1 MSNERLF
8 EVHKTKDG
16 LFYFKL
22 NDKKGRS
29 LFISEKYTSGEETRD
44 KAFLLYDAIKKDD
57 YTSNIELDEFQRPFI
72 SFSLK
77 KLRVKI
83 KSSPIGSIKT
93 ANSLVSRMRY
103 EILNPASNIV
113 RKISG
118 NIDEYSDSDSRIS
131 SVTDYVSKVSAISKK
146 KGHTYYFRGHSDYK
160 YKLVPGIYRTD
171 KEWIKSEHKLYREII
186 LKCPSEFKGNVTTF
200 QNLVKMQ
207 HYSLP
212 TRLLDITSNAL
223 IALYFACLSSTK
235 QERNKDG
242 EVVVFRIKDSDVM
255 YYDDVSVSLLANLSK
270 QEYEF
275 NLKESETITPLRS
288 HGAIDVDA
296 NQRKILDAAQRD
308 GCYIDS
314 EIQRE
319 YFNKVVCVKP
329 EMDNPRIVRQDGAF
343 LLFGMNIEKKMPPE
357 MPVDY
362 LYLINNERIII
373 KSNDKMKIIDELE
386 SLGISASSVYPE
398 IEHVAGH
405 YKVKFS

>member
-1 MSNERLF
+1 MSSERFF

-22 NDKKGRS
+22 NDEKGKS
-29 LFISEKYTSGEETRD
+29 LFISEGYTSGEETRD
-44 KAFLLYDAIKKDD
+44 KALLLYDAIKSDD
-57 YTSNIELDEFQRPFI
+57 YISNIELDEFRRPFI
-72 SFSLK
+72 LISLK
-77 KLRVKI
+77 KPKVKI
-83 KSSPIGSIKT
+83 KSLPIGSID
-93 ANSLVSRMRY
+93 AASSVVSRLRY
-103 EILNPASNIV
+103 SILNPSSGVV
-113 RKISG
+113 RKIVG
-118 NIDEYSDSDSRIS
+118 GDDVHDDDRIS
-131 SVTDYVSKVSAISKK
+131 SVTDYVSKVSTISKR
-146 KGHTYYFRGHSDYK
+146 KGYTYYFRGHSDYK

-223 IALYFACLSSTK
+223 IALYFACLSSAK
-235 QERNKDG
+235 EEKNKDG

-255 YYDDVSVSLLANLSK
+255 YYDDVSVSLLSNLSK

-275 NLKESETITPLRS
+275 NLRKSEPMLSI
-288 HGAIDVDA
+288 GIQNVFEVDA

-308 GCYIDS
+308 GCYIEPDIRQ
-314 EIQRE
+314 EH
-319 YFNKVVCVKP
+319 FNKVVCVKP
-329 EMDNPRIVRQDGAF
+329 EMDNPRVVRQDGAF
-343 LLFGMNIEKKMPPE
+343 LLFGMNVEKKIPPKMPSE
-357 MPVDY
+357 Y
-362 LYLINNERIII
+362 LHSTNKERIII
-373 KSNDKMKIIDELE
+373 KANDKMKIIGELE

-405 YKVKFS
+405 YKNKFS